1 MHPCGMTVKRRRMCE
16 SSARNATDDAEDV
29 LLFDLDDLWEE
40 STGEPKALFESADPP
55 VQSGSYVIEPGERV
69 PETGTTSHG
78 GPELSVILSGEIV
91 LGLPESD
98 GKTERTVPAGTYSV
112 IPAGVEHYSENR
124 GDEPVE
130 LVYTVAGEL

>member
-1 MHPCGMTVKRRRMCE
+1 MTD
-16 SSARNATDDAEDV
+16 TDEEV
-29 LLFDLDDLWEE
+29 LLFDLDALWPE
-40 STGEPKALFESADPP
+40 SAGEPETLFESEDPP

-91 LGLPESD
+91 LGTPQSEGD
-98 GKTERTVPAGTYSV
+98 TEEAVPAGTYSV
-112 IPAGVEHYSENR
+112 IPTGVEHYSENR

>member
-1 MHPCGMTVKRRRMCE
+1 MYPYEMSVKVRHMTDI
-16 SSARNATDDAEDV
+16 DDADDV
-29 LLFDLDDLWEE
+29 LLFDLNNLWEG
-40 STGEPKALFESADPP
+40 SKGEPNTLFKSVDPA

-91 LGLPESD
+91 LGLPEGD
-98 GKTERTVPAGTYSV
+98 GPTERTASAGTHSI
-112 IPAGVEHYSENR
+112 IPTGVEHYSENR